1 MQMKVINYKIQIT
14 SWIFL
19 ISLSLIPYSS
29 FAGGFQVNL
38 QGQKQTGMGHTGTGL
53 LLDGS
58 SIFFNPGAMCF
69 IDSLHMINVGGSFI
83 FPRVEYL
90 EPTPG
95 TYTAQMN
102 HNVDTPFSLYF
113 VYKRKKEDRI
123 NFGLGVYTPF
133 GSLEQWPSDW
143 KGQFLLRQIDLKAI
157 FIQPTVSYKVTD
169 KIGIGVGLV
178 YSINTFSLEQGIP
191 VQDASGNYGQ
201 ASLSGSANAF
211 GYNAGI
217 YFKPNNKFSVGLDY
231 RSSVKVK
238 MTNGTANFTVP
249 SALKD
254 SFPNTTFSSTLT
266 LPSTT
271 TLGFG
276 YVVNEK
282 LKLALDI
289 NYVGWSVY
297 DTLAFNFA
305 KNTTL
310 LKNVHSPRDYKNVF
324 IYRVGAQYQLT
335 QKVFV
340 RCGAYFDSSPAPDGY
355 ITPETPDANKI
366 GVTAGA
372 SWRISKKFNMD
383 FSFLYIQ
390 SMKRFNTN
398 IETKFSGTFQE
409 KAVVPGIGIEY
420 LF

>member
-1 MQMKVINYKIQIT
+1 MKKIVLPFYFVLT
-14 SWIFL
+14 FCCHHA
-19 ISLSLIPYSS
+19 

-53 LLDGS
+53 LLDGG
-58 SIFFNPGAMCF
+58 SIFFNPGAVSF
-69 IDSLHMINVGGSFI
+69 LDSLHILNIGGCFI
-83 FPRVEYL
+83 FPRIEYL

-95 TYTAQMN
+95 TYTAEMN
-102 HNVDTPFSLYF
+102 HHMGTPFSIYA
-113 VYKRKKEDRI
+113 VYKIKKEDRF

-143 KGQFLLRQIDLKAI
+143 KGQFMLREIDLKSI

-169 KIGIGVGLV
+169 KIGIGAGLV
-178 YSINTFSLEQGIP
+178 YSINTFSLKQGMP
-191 VQDASGNYGQ
+191 LQDAMGNYGE
-201 ASLSGSANAF
+201 ASLKGSANAF
-211 GYNAGI
+211 GYNVGI
-217 YFKPNNKFSVGLDY
+217 YFKPNQKFSVGLDY

-238 MTNGTANFTVP
+238 MKNGTANFTVP
-249 SALKD
+249 SSLAD
-254 SFPNTTFSSTLT
+254 SFPSTTFASTLT

-289 NYVGWSVY
+289 NYIGWNVY
-297 DTLAFNFA
+297 DTLAFDFA

-310 LKNVHSPRDYKNVF
+310 LKDVHSPRMYKNVF
-324 IYRVGAQYQLT
+324 IFRVGAQYQL
-335 QKVFV
+335 KENIFV
-340 RCGAYFDSSPAPDGY
+340 RCGTYIDLTPVSDGY
-355 ITPETPDANKI
+355 VTPETPDANRL

-372 SWRISKKFNMD
+372 SWRFAKKFNLD
-383 FSFLYIQ
+383 LSFLYVI
-390 SMKRFNTN
+390 SKPRTDTN
-398 IETKFSGTFQE
+398 IETQFGGTYKE
-409 KAVVPGIGIEY
+409 KALIPGIGVEF